1 MAPNNSSL
9 DELVPG
15 LVSEALIQR
24 PDACDRLLD
33 MVSSGRGLAI
43 NPSIIGFEYGDIHI
57 HLMRDMNIKLL

>member
-33 MVSSGRGLAI
+33 MVSSG
-43 NPSIIGFEYGDIHI
+43 NQSKY
-57 HLMRDMNIKLL
+57 

>member
-24 PDACDRLLD
+24 SDACDRLLD

-43 NPSIIGFEYGDIHI
+43 QVLLDLNMENIHI